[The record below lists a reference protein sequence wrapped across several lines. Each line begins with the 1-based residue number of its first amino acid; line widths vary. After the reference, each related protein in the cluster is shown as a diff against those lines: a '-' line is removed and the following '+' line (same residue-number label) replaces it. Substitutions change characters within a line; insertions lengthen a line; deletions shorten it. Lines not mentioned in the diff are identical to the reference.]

1 MYYRYEARRTDEED
15 HEFKGIFHIFTPS
28 QRRKWYCLAVP
39 KWYEKNPNVE
49 SQAWFTQHGY
59 NKWHETMEEMILE
72 FLDWFAE
79 GTYEIRLLKKRNAG
93 KCCLQR
99 ENTMH
104 YQIASKRVCVIPTL
118 SDS

>member
-1 MYYRYEARRTDEED
+1 MYYRYEARRTDGKD

-59 NKWHETMEEMILE
+59 NKWHETMEETILE

-79 GTYEIRLLKKRNAG
+79 GTYEIRLLKKETLENVVFKG
-93 KCCLQR
+93 KTQCIIKLPVK
-99 ENTMH
+99 ES
-104 YQIASKRVCVIPTL
+104 A
-118 SDS
+118 

>member
-1 MYYRYEARRTDEED
+1 MYYRYEARRTDGED
-15 HEFKGIFHIFTPS
+15 HEFKGIFHIFTSS

-59 NKWHETMEEMILE
+59 NKWHETMEETILE

-79 GTYEIRLLKKRNAG
+79 GTYEIRLLKKETLENVAFKG
-93 KCCLQR
+93 KTQCIIKLPVKG
-99 ENTMH
+99 
-104 YQIASKRVCVIPTL
+104 AVK
-118 SDS
+118 